1 MKNKLSRTSTRR
13 RTTGII
19 AIGFLMIIAVGTI
32 LLTLPISS
40 VTGNFTNPIDAA
52 FTAVSATCVTGLI
65 TVDTGIHWNIF
76 GQIVI
81 LLMIQIGGLGFMT
94 LAVLMLILIRRAVT
108 PKERM
113 LLAMSYNI
121 DNYDSTRE
129 LFRRM
134 WIGTVIIEI
143 AGAAVLSTRFIP
155 IFGFW
160 DGIYKSIFHSV
171 SAFCNAGFDI
181 LGKYSGEFKSLELFS
196 GDITINVTIMLLIII
211 GGIGFIVWND
221 IANMIVKKKRIS
233 VYSRLVLLVTA
244 ILIVGGTAFFAI
256 LEWDNPDTLGNMP
269 VWQKIMAAAF
279 QSVTLRTAGYASI
292 NQGAMTQSSQLASVL
307 LMFIG
312 GASGSTAGGVKVGT
326 VGILVYTIWSV
337 SLGNKE
343 TVLFKRRVSTDSVM
357 RAISVVGFQLL
368 FLIIGTIVVSASMDC
383 SVIAALF
390 ESASASG
397 TVGVT
402 LGITPSL
409 NFLSKL
415 VIMLLMYLGRVGV
428 LTVTYAVMVN
438 MHERSSL
445 ITYPDANILIG

>member
-1 MKNKLSRTSTRR
+1 MKNKLSRASTRR

-19 AIGFLMIIAVGTI
+19 AIGFLLIILAGTI

-65 TVDTGIHWNIF
+65 TVDTGLQWNIF

-94 LAVLMLILIRRAVT
+94 LAVLMLLLIRRAVT

-134 WIGTVIIEI
+134 WIGTVIIEL
-143 AGAAVLSTRFIP
+143 AGAAMLSTRFIP
-155 IFGFW
+155 IFGLW
-160 DGIYKSIFHSV
+160 DGIYKSIYHAV

-181 LGKYSGEFKSLELFS
+181 LGKYSGEFKSLESFS

-221 IANMIVKKKRIS
+221 IANMIVKKKRIT

-256 LEWDNPDTLGNMP
+256 LEWNNPGTLGNMP
-269 VWQKIMAAAF
+269 AGQKIMAAAF
-279 QSVTLRTAGYASI
+279 QSVTLRTAGFATI
-292 NQGAMTQSSQLASVL
+292 NQGAMTQSSQLGSVL

-343 TVLFKRRVSTDSVM
+343 TVLFKRRISTDSVM

-383 SVIAALF
+383 SVITALF
-390 ESASASG
+390 EAASASG

-409 NFLSKL
+409 NILSKL
-415 VIMLLMYLGRVGV
+415 VMMLLMYLGRVGV

-438 MHERSSL
+438 MHDRNSL
-445 ITYPDANILIG
+445 VTYPDANILIG